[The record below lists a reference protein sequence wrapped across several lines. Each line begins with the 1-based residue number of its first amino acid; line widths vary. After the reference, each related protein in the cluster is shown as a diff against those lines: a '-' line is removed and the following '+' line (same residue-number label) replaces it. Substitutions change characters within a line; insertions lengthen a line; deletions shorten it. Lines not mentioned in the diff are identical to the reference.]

1 MLTSPTFCHIC
12 MTLHFC
18 LFWPTPYEWLTGNKL
33 ALKNIG
39 TQNLFSKQFGPCYLQ
54 SSRILSSTVTQ
65 KSKHHSKNIFVKNFQ
80 SQTIIVKWGLLWS
93 YYRLTIFFLS
103 MKSTKNYITGIP
115 VLNWHLFKFCY
126 ALRRQSLSIKFKEQK
141 KSNKFCLEKLT
152 K

>member
-39 TQNLFSKQFGPCYLQ
+39 TQNLFSKQFGQCYLQ

-65 KSKHHSKNIFVKNFQ
+65 KSKHHSKTIFVKTFKLPKV
-80 SQTIIVKWGLLWS
+80 QTIIQNWGLTLGLS
-93 YYRLTIFFLS
+93 QTLKNKKKTDKIVQSRNKICFFCTRRCYGATSEPAYLRNNYRI
-103 MKSTKNYITGIP
+103 
-115 VLNWHLFKFCY
+115 
-126 ALRRQSLSIKFKEQK
+126 SIE
-141 KSNKFCLEKLT
+141 
-152 K
+152 

>member
-65 KSKHHSKNIFVKNFQ
+65 KSKHHSKNIFCKKLPKSDNHRKVGLTLDLFQTFSFYQWKVQKTTSLAFRYWIGIYSNFAMPCD
-80 SQTIIVKWGLLWS
+80 VNPW
-93 YYRLTIFFLS
+93 
-103 MKSTKNYITGIP
+103 
-115 VLNWHLFKFCY
+115 V
-126 ALRRQSLSIKFKEQK
+126 
-141 KSNKFCLEKLT
+141 
-152 K
+152 